1 MTRWLLIGIFRD
13 KTRSLFPFLV
23 VTVGVALVITLVG
36 FMEGVFM
43 GMVDMTAKL
52 DTGHLRFVNKPF
64 YDEEH
69 LIPMDRALAD
79 QEKTLKWLKENS
91 DPEIAWAPRIR
102 WGAILDVPDENGE
115 TKTQTPAIGM
125 AIDLLS
131 KNSTEVG
138 RMDLERSIVE
148 GRAPV
153 KSGEMLVGYKLAEA
167 LKLKLGD
174 TLTLIGQTFD
184 GGLATD
190 NYIAVGFIR
199 FGVFAMDKR
208 MALIDLADAQK
219 TFYMEGMVTDWLGFL
234 PPHVGYK
241 KFILMQEDIN
251 KRMAGLRN
259 DPPEGWAKDDVPII
273 LSILDQR
280 NLGVITGKFEMVR
293 GIIVGVFLFL
303 MALVLW
309 NAGILNVMH
318 RYGEMGLRLAMGE
331 THFQL
336 LMSLVTEAVLIG
348 SLGVLAGCL
357 TGGALTYY
365 LQEVGINMGD
375 AFAKTGL
382 MMNDVVRGRVSLEG
396 FITGIIPGMT
406 ASVLGTLIAGFAI
419 FKRSTANLFRE
430 LES

>member
-91 DPEIAWAPRIR
+91 DPEIVWTPRIR
-102 WGAILDVPDENGE
+102 WGAIVDVPDENGE

-131 KNSTEVG
+131 KNSTEVS
-138 RMDLERSIVE
+138 RLDLERSIVK

-167 LKLKLGD
+167 LELKPGD

-190 NYIAVGFIR
+190 NYTAVGFIR

-234 PPHVGYK
+234 PAHVGYK
-241 KFILMQEDIN
+241 KFRLMQEDIN
-251 KRMAGLRN
+251 KRMEGLRN

-309 NAGILNVMH
+309 NAGILNVIH

-336 LMSLVTEAVLIG
+336 LLSLVKEAVLIG
-348 SLGVLAGCL
+348 TLGVLAGCL